1 MRADS
6 PGVESYSQ
14 RTPTDDVEREL
25 MRALKRLLDAT
36 VAAVALVV
44 LLPVL
49 AAVGLAIRLRMGSPI
64 LFRQVRPGLHG
75 APFTL
80 VKFRTM
86 RPARAG
92 EEELATDA
100 RRLTGLG
107 RFLRRYS
114 LDELSQ
120 LWNVLR
126 GDMSLVGPRPLLMR
140 YLDRYTAEQFRRHEV
155 RPGIT
160 GWAQVRGR
168 NAVSWDARLAMDIWY
183 VDNWSLAL
191 DAHILLETIARVVM
205 RDGISQPGHAT
216 MPEFMGTSRSAANGK

>member
-1 MRADS
+1 MLPVCRSSPVSTHTSSIPIRSMCVGRWRRAPCPSARVPSCSTSARIWAVVQCGQNSPACCRIFVSPLARSTWMRADS

-25 MRALKRLLDAT
+25 MRAVKRLLDAT

-107 RFLRRYS
+107 RFLRR
-114 LDELSQ
+114 
-120 LWNVLR
+120 
-126 GDMSLVGPRPLLMR
+126 
-140 YLDRYTAEQFRRHEV
+140 DRK
-155 RPGIT
+155 
-160 GWAQVRGR
+160 
-168 NAVSWDARLAMDIWY
+168 S
-183 VDNWSLAL
+183 
-191 DAHILLETIARVVM
+191 VV
-205 RDGISQPGHAT
+205 
-216 MPEFMGTSRSAANGK
+216 